1 MLEHEKYKGKHLCLW
16 SHHQTRE
23 KKNAFAFTLHDVR
36 QERGSVVVERVV
48 AEPQLANGIRVPLH
62 GLQCET
68 PDVSTRELS
77 TRPWT
82 KRMMDECYARMAY
95 KSWRETL
102 NTTGSLLEP

>member
-1 MLEHEKYKGKHLCLW
+1 
-16 SHHQTRE
+16 
-23 KKNAFAFTLHDVR
+23 
-36 QERGSVVVERVV
+36 
-48 AEPQLANGIRVPLH
+48 VPLH